1 MNDNKLPHNWH
12 DTTLYSKQED
22 KIPLSAW
29 FGAAVAVG
37 ALFLACLPLRIIMD
51 HIYTPSNATDIEKG
65 WREKLYYV
73 RASEQPDIKAKHE
86 MYKRFNRDTS
96 KDDNGQP

>member
-1 MNDNKLPHNWH
+1 
-12 DTTLYSKQED
+12 
-22 KIPLSAW
+22 
-29 FGAAVAVG
+29 
-37 ALFLACLPLRIIMD
+37 MD

-65 WREKLYYV
+65 WREKLDYV

-86 MYKRFNRDTS
+86 MYKRFGRDTS